1 MAVHLT
7 PDELAREAGM
17 DRSEVI
23 EKCVQMCVPIFHGRI
38 DKTLFMMNLERQS
51 QASTHAASTA

>member
-17 DRSEVI
+17 DRREVI
-23 EKCVQMCVPIFHGRI
+23 EKCVEMCVPIFHGRI
-38 DKTLFMMNLERQS
+38 DKTLFMINLEKAEAQK
-51 QASTHAASTA
+51 APTAATA

>member
-17 DRSEVI
+17 DRAEVI
-23 EKCVQMCVPIFHGRI
+23 EKCVEMCVPIFHGRI
-38 DKTLFMMNLERQS
+38 DKTLFMVNLQR
-51 QASTHAASTA
+51 AAAENETPAATA

>member
-17 DRSEVI
+17 DRAEVI
-23 EKCVQMCVPIFHGRI
+23 AKCVEMCVPIFHGRI
-38 DKTLFMMNLERQS
+38 DKTLFMINLDK
-51 QASTHAASTA
+51 AAASAPSAATA